1 MTRNKWHEPSI
12 LCPRELKGLLR
23 AIQGVDSQRLDAQGR
38 NFMHLVVTGATD
50 DCAARLIPFLVMAGA
65 NINQK
70 DENGQNGV
78 TPLYCRRGQ
87 KHRLLGPR
95 QFCCR
100 RSIARLRCRPGADGW
115 TLAFDSHTSNPDW
128 DCSGPLL
135 VSDATP
141 LLFAAAHAQGKSIIH
156 CLLVNGAD
164 PNKPVRNKE
173 NMCCNKDKVEMMLGA
188 LFCHWWHTPGRIR
201 SASWDVARPIIED
214 FLSFGAIL
222 DAVDEEPSALEY
234 ACGFPAVPGAG
245 DHDLLIVLLG
255 KSQRRNVSYEH
266 LQKVTVDV
274 CRRLWSTPP
283 RTETSRY
290 LRTITM
296 EAHAV
301 SPRDLSQR

>member
-1 MTRNKWHEPSI
+1 
-12 LCPRELKGLLR
+12 
-23 AIQGVDSQRLDAQGR
+23 
-38 NFMHLVVTGATD
+38 
-50 DCAARLIPFLVMAGA
+50 
-65 NINQK
+65 
-70 DENGQNGV
+70 
-78 TPLYCRRGQ
+78 
-87 KHRLLGPR
+87 
-95 QFCCR
+95 
-100 RSIARLRCRPGADGW
+100 
-115 TLAFDSHTSNPDW
+115 
-128 DCSGPLL
+128 
-135 VSDATP
+135 
-141 LLFAAAHAQGKSIIH
+141 
-156 CLLVNGAD
+156 LLVNGAD